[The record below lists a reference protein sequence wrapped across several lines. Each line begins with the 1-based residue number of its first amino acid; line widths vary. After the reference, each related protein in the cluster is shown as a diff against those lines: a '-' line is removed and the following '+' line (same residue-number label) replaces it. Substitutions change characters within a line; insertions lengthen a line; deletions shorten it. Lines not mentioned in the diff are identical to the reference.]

1 MIPEQKAIEI
11 LEKLIPHVYNEYD
24 GSDGGGVYNA
34 KRHTIECALIVVD
47 EIINT
52 LNHDIRDLD
61 VRGSVLLDLI
71 KYWREVKQELE
82 KL

>member
-1 MIPEQKAIEI
+1 MTSQEKAKQLLWEYLPI
-11 LEKLIPHVYNEYD
+11 LEGWTDESKSQL
-24 GSDGGGVYNA
+24 A
-34 KRHTIECALIVVD
+34 KRCALIAVD

-61 VRGSVLLDLI
+61 VRGSILLDLI
-71 KYWREVKQELE
+71 KYWREVKQEIE

>member
-1 MIPEQKAIEI
+1 MTPKEQA
-11 LEKLIPHVYNEYD
+11 LELV
-24 GSDGGGVYNA
+24 A
-34 KRHTIECALIVVD
+34 KYSRVLPINQTTLLDHKNCALIAVD

-61 VRGSVLLDLI
+61 VRGSILLDLI
-71 KYWREVKQELE
+71 KYWRDVQQEIE

>member
-1 MIPEQKAIEI
+1 MTPKEKAKELLDKIYYCQRYADNEDYIP
-11 LEKLIPHVYNEYD
+11 LEAWKR
-24 GSDGGGVYNA
+24 A
-34 KRHTIECALIVVD
+34 KQCALIAVD

-61 VRGSVLLDLI
+61 VRGNILLDLI
-71 KYWREVKQELE
+71 KYWREVKQEIE